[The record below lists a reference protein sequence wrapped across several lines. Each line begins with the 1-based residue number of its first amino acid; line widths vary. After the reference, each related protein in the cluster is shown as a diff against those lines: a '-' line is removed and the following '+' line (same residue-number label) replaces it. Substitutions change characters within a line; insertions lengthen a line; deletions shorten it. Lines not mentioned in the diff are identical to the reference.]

1 MTKVDLYLFD
11 IRDVSLEE
19 LSSLVITS
27 SFDNVKIESARKE
40 KLASK
45 YLKDKYI
52 KRYSIDKNGKPVSDN
67 IYFNVSHSHEIVAIA
82 VSQNHPIG
90 LDIETNRKLDEKLVK
105 YIASKEETKFIKD
118 DLSFMQVWTSKE
130 SLLKCVGTGL
140 KDNLKDVPALPLNG
154 LRQYKNQTYFTK
166 SIIRDG
172 LVISISLQTNEEFIV
187 NILAL

>member
-1 MTKVDLYLFD
+1 MTKVDLYLCD

-19 LSSLVITS
+19 LSSLVNTS
-27 SFDNVKIESARKE
+27 TFDNVKIESARKE

-52 KRYSIDKNGKPVSDN
+52 KHYSIDKNGKPVSDD

-82 VSQNHPIG
+82 ISQNRPIG
-90 LDIETNRKLDEKLVK
+90 LDIETNRKLDEKLVR
-105 YIASKEETKFIKD
+105 YIAREEETKFIKD
-118 DLSFMQVWTSKE
+118 DLSFMQVWTNKE

-140 KDNLKDVPALPLNG
+140 KDKLKDVPALPLNG
-154 LRQYKNQTYFTK
+154 IRQYKNQTYFTK

-172 LVISISLQTNEEFIV
+172 LVISITLEGNQDFEI
-187 NILAL
+187 NIINI